1 MSDVLS
7 DTPSDVLIVGA
18 GPTGL
23 TLACD
28 LARRGITCRVVE
40 AAERPATASRAKT
53 IQPRALEIAD
63 DLGVIDRVLRLGA
76 VDVPTR
82 RYDRERVLSEAA
94 EVAVSTP
101 AAGVPYPPVWLS
113 QPQLESILRDR
124 LAELGGQVEWG
135 SAVSDLRQDAGS
147 VTATVRTAAGQ
158 REIRARY
165 VVGCDG
171 GRSFVRQRM
180 GAVLEGTSYGE
191 HRWYLGDVR
200 IDGLD
205 RHCQHLWTSP
215 EAGILSLFPLPGT
228 DIWQFQA
235 SVPADEEEPT
245 TPTLELFHRVF
256 AERAGVPGVVIQ
268 DAGWRS
274 LYKVNVCLVDRYR
287 VGRVFLAG
295 DAAHIH
301 SPAGGQGMNTGIQD
315 AYNLGWKLAAVLGGA
330 DAALLDTY
338 ERERRPVAQSVLDD
352 STSRLHAMMRAFGN
366 GDGPTALRGLT
377 DDFTTGL
384 TIAYPDSPLTHHH
397 HSPTRPGGPRAGDRA
412 PDAPC
417 VDAATGRGIR
427 LFDLQRGPHWTLLTF
442 DHDHNHDH
450 GHGAAGW
457 DAPVP
462 LRAYR
467 VTDDPTATGP
477 GTVIDTEGQAHR
489 IYDMREDGLVLIRP
503 DGYIATRVSAD
514 QGEAAVR
521 HATTLAAHP
530 GRSR

>member
-1 MSDVLS
+1 M
-7 DTPSDVLIVGA
+7 TTSDVLIVGA

-28 LARRGITCRVVE
+28 LARRGVTCRIVE
-40 AAERPATASRAKT
+40 AAERPSTASRAKT

-63 DLGVIDRVLRLGA
+63 DLGVIDRVLELGA
-76 VDVPTR
+76 INVPTR
-82 RYDRERVLSEAA
+82 RYDRERVISESV
-94 EVAVSTP
+94 EVAVGTATP
-101 AAGVPYPPVWLS
+101 GVPYPPVWLS
-113 QPQLESILRDR
+113 QPQLESVLRDR

-135 SAVSDLRQDAGS
+135 SAVSDLRQDADADS

-165 VVGCDG
+165 LVGCDG
-171 GRSFVRQRM
+171 GRSVVRQRM
-180 GAVLEGTSYGE
+180 GAVLHGTSYAD

-200 IDGLD
+200 IKGLD
-205 RHCQHLWTSP
+205 RHCQHLWAGP
-215 EAGILSLFPLPGT
+215 EHGILSLFPLPST

-235 SVPADEEEPT
+235 SVPADEQESG
-245 TPTLELFHRVF
+245 TPTLELFRRIF
-256 AERAGVPGVVIQ
+256 AERADLPNVELQ

-274 LYKVNVCLVDRYR
+274 LYQINVCLVDRYR
-287 VGRVFLAG
+287 VGRVFVAG

-338 ERERRPVAQSVLDD
+338 ERERRPVAQAVLDD
-352 STSRLHAMMRAFGN
+352 STSRMHAMMRAFDD
-366 GDGPTALRGLT
+366 GDGSTALRGLT

-384 TIAYPDSPLTHHH
+384 TIAYPDSPLT
-397 HSPTRPGGPRAGDRA
+397 TRSNGLQAGDRA

-417 VDAATGRGIR
+417 RDAATGRELR
-427 LFDLQRGPHWTLLTF
+427 LFDLLRGPHWTLLSF
-442 DHDHNHDH
+442 GG
-450 GHGAAGW
+450 GHGTAAAW

-477 GTVIDTEGQAHR
+477 DTVIDTDGQAHR
-489 IYDMREDGLVLIRP
+489 SYDMREDGLVLIRP
-503 DGYIATRVSAD
+503 DGYIAMRTAAR
-514 QGEAAVR
+514 QGDAALR
-521 HATTLAAHP
+521 HATALAAHP
-530 GRSR
+530 N

>member
-1 MSDVLS
+1 MQDVL
-7 DTPSDVLIVGA
+7 SDVLIVGA

-28 LARRGITCRVVE
+28 LARRGVTCRVVE
-40 AAERPATASRAKT
+40 AAERPSTASRAKT
-53 IQPRALEIAD
+53 IQPRSLEIAD

-76 VDVPTR
+76 VNVPTR
-82 RYDRERVLSEAA
+82 RYDRERVVSEAA
-94 EVAVSTP
+94 EVAVGTP
-101 AAGVPYPPVWLS
+101 APGVPYAPVWLS
-113 QPQLESILRDR
+113 QPQLESVLRDR

-135 SAVSDLRQDAGS
+135 SAVSDVRQDADS

-165 VVGCDG
+165 LVGCDG
-171 GRSFVRQRM
+171 GRSLVRQQV
-180 GAVLEGTSYGE
+180 GAALRGTSYAE
-191 HRWYLGDVR
+191 HRWYLGDVH

-205 RHCQHLWTSP
+205 RRCQHLWASP
-215 EAGILSLFPLPGT
+215 EHGILSLFPLPGT

-235 SVPADEEEPT
+235 SVPADEQEPDA
-245 TPTLELFHRVF
+245 PSLELFHRIF

-330 DAALLDTY
+330 DATLLDTY
-338 ERERRPVAQSVLDD
+338 ERERRPVAESVLDD
-352 STSRLHAMMRAFGN
+352 STSRLHAMMRAFGDS
-366 GDGPTALRGLT
+366 DGSTALRGLT

-384 TIAYPDSPLTHHH
+384 TIAYPDSPLT
-397 HSPTRPGGPRAGDRA
+397 TRSNGLQAGDRA

-417 VDAATGRGIR
+417 LDAATGRGLR
-427 LFDLQRGPHWTLLTF
+427 LFDLLRGPHWTLLSF
-442 DHDHNHDH
+442 GH
-450 GHGAAGW
+450 GHTHHP

-462 LRAYR
+462 LRTYR
-467 VTDDPTATGP
+467 VTTDPTATGP
-477 GTVIDTEGQAHR
+477 DTVIDTDGQAHR

-503 DGYIATRVSAD
+503 DGYIAARTTTH

-521 HATTLAAHP
+521 HATALAARP
-530 GRSR
+530 N